1 VGEVVDGE
9 GGFEPVLRALLD
21 VADLHACIEYDRGFG
36 PQRKRG
42 RVERKVSVLN
52 RSSKKAVYKVANP

>member
-1 VGEVVDGE
+1 MNPDLMTASSSVLSEPEVRPRLLRLSVGS
-9 GGFEPVLRALLD
+9 
-21 VADLHACIEYDRGFG
+21 DRGFG